1 MLRCSNCRSI
11 LHEMARALVIVIL
24 FAVAGG
30 SLAVAPA
37 RAARSSEDVLVDA
50 NADGDTPI
58 SGGLVQV
65 YRCARPTSRRGVVAG
80 ASLRRA
86 SGVRAKRTNSA
97 GVALVNFG
105 RLPSCLIVDV
115 SGGRANGRKLRGSF
129 RAEAHN
135 TPGQIMSVLVTPV
148 STLTYDERREHP
160 GMSTARATRV
170 IQRLLGI
177 PSNFDNID
185 LAADDTS
192 FDGDRYIAAG
202 FRAGSIGKL
211 NAGLIRAAQHNRR
224 HTFHVKGAS
233 PAHAASIGGWWKDTD
248 VSELL
253 QGGFKDFGLSILKAG
268 GQWVLG
274 RLLEAW
280 GLKEAVDDLLK
291 PDTEKI
297 IDMIKDLTIRV
308 NNLQRTSDAILKE
321 VAGVNY
327 EVTLAPAL
335 KLINSVDTIQ
345 QSIVDLVKLNPADPG
360 RTGATKRI
368 LDEIHKLEPDRNLL
382 NTLLSTTAGGDGILK
397 AASKK
402 AALRDRWFTPQDSQ
416 DVRMSIILCHLST
429 SPANLMVEYWNTRS
443 CTSTPVPQDCLVADD
458 DPGRPR
464 QVPSRHPAAKRP
476 TEATPTRRTFIDRS
490 TMRMW
495 PLASWPLNGQDALNW
510 HGILATADLH
520 GGWPQSELQRL
531 GRLPIHPAVQDHGLT
546 LPVFGPWTDWKIPTA
561 SDYKGLIDGWEGE
574 SPLAWLNEHVGFRTT
589 TMSKENDQKRLSG
602 HMWLS
607 DSFRPGFPSLGI
619 YRLYADRANLERTG
633 QTRPTR
639 LGYTRAYMPL
649 GRAAQKS
656 LGSTPDL
663 HGATVAD
670 RFQRTKER
678 LHGTDAPVA
687 AGDTRRLLVAV
698 KARSPRGP
706 RRTPCRAAVR
716 PLQPGGHSD
725 LRTESVTSPGTDS
738 RAGLI

>member
-1 MLRCSNCRSI
+1 M
-11 LHEMARALVIVIL
+11 
-24 FAVAGG
+24 
-30 SLAVAPA
+30 
-37 RAARSSEDVLVDA
+37 DA

-65 YRCARPTSRRGVVAG
+65 YRCARQTSRRGVVAG

-115 SGGRANGRKLRGSF
+115 SGGRANGRTLRGSF

-148 STLTYDERREHP
+148 STLTYDERQQHP

-192 FDGDRYIAAG
+192 FDGDRYMAAA

-233 PAHAASIGGWWKDTD
+233 PAHAASIAGWWKDTD
-248 VSELL
+248 VSELV

-297 IDMIKDLTIRV
+297 IEMIQDLTKRV

-360 RTGATKRI
+360 RPGATKRI
-368 LDEIHKLEPDRNLL
+368 LDEIHRLEPDRNLL

-416 DVRMSIILCHLST
+416 DVRDVYNYFAIYQLRL
-429 SPANLMVEYWNTRS
+429 ANLMVEYWNTRS
-443 CTSTPVPQDCLVADD
+443 CTSTPVPQDCLSPTTIQADLD
-458 DPGRPR
+458 KF
-464 QVPSRHPAAKRP
+464 PAAIQQQKDLLKP
-476 TEATPTRRTFIDRS
+476 PLPAGTFIDRS

-495 PLASWPLNGQDALNW
+495 PLASWPLNGQEALNW
-510 HGILATADLH
+510 TAYWQPRTCTAVGLS
-520 GGWPQSELQRL
+520 QSCS
-531 GRLPIHPAVQDHGLT
+531 GSAVYPYTLPYRTTGLT
-546 LPVFGPWTDWKIPTA
+546 LPVFGPWTDWKVPTA

-607 DSFRPGFPSLGI
+607 DSFRPGSPSLGV
-619 YRLYADRANLERTG
+619 YRLYVYRANLSEPDKPG
-633 QTRPTR
+633 PHVW
-639 LGYTRAYMPL
+639 YVRAYMPL
-649 GRAAQKS
+649 GPCLNVAGKYPPTCTEPLSQIDFSELRNDYTAQM
-656 LGSTPDL
+656 LLWRPVTP
-663 HGATVAD
+663 
-670 RFQRTKER
+670 
-678 LHGTDAPVA
+678 
-687 AGDTRRLLVAV
+687 GDYWW
-698 KARSPRGP
+698 P
-706 RRTPCRAAVR
+706 
-716 PLQPGGHSD
+716 
-725 LRTESVTSPGTDS
+725 
-738 RAGLI
+738 